1 MPNIQLSEGQQRLF
15 LLLGGLFLL
24 AGMKEWFAWQEWH
37 WGFLFLLISLLGLP
51 HGALDHQV
59 GRTWLEPMQGRIWPF
74 SFGLFYLGLL
84 GLVLVCWIQWPELL
98 LSLFLLLSV
107 LHFGQEDTAALD
119 LGERLYWTHVAFRGL
134 LPLCAPAFFA
144 TETTGQLLAPLLLQ
158 PELAEHAQGIAIFGA
173 TLFAPLCLLGVLI
186 YARWWQIGGPLGKI
200 IEQITESVLIIL
212 CFVLLS
218 PLEGFVLYFCLHH
231 SLRHSQEMAQWLF
244 PNEAKPL
251 RQFWKQARPL
261 SLAAMAI
268 ALFAWIWL
276 PNRAL
281 EWGGLQVIFIGL
293 AALTLPHVVLHWLV
307 FDLRRPLPVF
317 STPEREFSWN
327 HVSR

>member
-1 MPNIQLSEGQQRLF
+1 MLSIQLSEGQQRLF
-15 LLLGGLFLL
+15 LLLSGLFLL
-24 AGMKEWFAWQEWH
+24 AGMKEYFAWQEWH
-37 WGFLFLLISLLGLP
+37 WGFLFLLIALLGLP
-51 HGALDHQV
+51 HGALDHHV
-59 GRTWLEPMQGRIWPF
+59 GRFWLEPIQGRIWPL
-74 SFGLFYLGLL
+74 SFGFFYLGLL
-84 GLVLVCWIQWPELL
+84 GLVLACWIQWPELL

-107 LHFGQEDTAALD
+107 LHFGQEDTAALS
-119 LGERLYWTHVAFRGL
+119 LGERLYWTHVVFRGL

-158 PELAEHAQGIAIFGA
+158 RGLAEHAHDMSVFGA
-173 TLFAPLCLLGVLI
+173 TLFVPLCLLGFLI
-186 YARWWQIGGPLGKI
+186 YACWWKIGGPLGKI
-200 IEQITESVLIIL
+200 IEQIAESILIVL

-218 PLEGFVLYFCLHH
+218 PLEGFVLDFCLHH
-231 SLRHSQEMAQWLF
+231 SLRHSQEMAHWLF
-244 PNEAKPL
+244 PTESKPL
-251 RQFWKQARPL
+251 RRFWKQARPL
-261 SLAAMAI
+261 SLAAIVM
-268 ALFAWIWL
+268 ALFTWFWL

-327 HVSR
+327 HISR